1 MFCTAQVA
9 AFFLLIMALG
19 KQGIQQ
25 KLPSLR
31 GSDVFFYYYSF
42 LDFSYRINGTGSLKT
57 RSMYRVF
64 QKTWEFSDEFDIVFV
79 MN

>member
-25 KLPSLR
+25 QKLPNLR
-31 GSDVFFYYYSF
+31 GSDVF
-42 LDFSYRINGTGSLKT
+42 L
-57 RSMYRVF
+57 
-64 QKTWEFSDEFDIVFV
+64 
-79 MN
+79 